1 MSLTIH
7 HSVMNA
13 MLAILLLSILV
24 RAEERNL
31 IQGGTPVT
39 ANQYPFIVLF
49 IIQKIDGET
58 KICGGSLIRKEFPAV
73 VLTAAHCL
81 TDAVLQRS
89 FVRLNSDDINGRN
102 AGRNSR
108 PIDSPIT
115 RQVTRNYNAK
125 TNQNDIALLF
135 LTQDISQFP
144 EVDIIALNS
153 HQFGQ
158 ECCVPGEPLQL
169 IGYGSDCPGCAV
181 TPTLEVANLAY
192 INRIDCWNSWP
203 GKIDQTMSCA
213 SALNQFSCKGDSGGP
228 LFRVIDGSYEQVG
241 IVSWAP

>member
-1 MSLTIH
+1 MKALARILCVLACLTAPLGAQEDVRPGDGLLPFNEDRMIADATAYPW
-7 HSVMNA
+7 S
-13 MLAILLLSILV
+13 AIGRLNIARRGHCTAVLV
-24 RAEERNL
+24 APKL
-31 IQGGTPVT
+31 I
-39 ANQYPFIVLF
+39 
-49 IIQKIDGET
+49 
-58 KICGGSLIRKEFPAV
+58 
-73 VLTAAHCL
+73 LTAAHCL